1 MAADKTANKSAHV
14 TLAATTAYTVNLT
27 GNGNVVKMT
36 GHHHGSGDNI
46 DIYYVIRQN
55 EADLPTLTAGM
66 DDSFVLHPDT
76 YTITGKPLRD
86 CWVRLISTHAIDVS
100 VELHI
105 QARS

>member
-14 TLAATTAYTVNLT
+14 TLAQDTAYTVNLT
-27 GNGNVVKMT
+27 GAGNVVKLT
-36 GHHHGSGDNI
+36 GHHHASPV

-55 EADLPTLTAGM
+55 EADLPTLTGGM
-66 DDSFVLHPDT
+66 DDSFVLHPDS
-76 YTITGKPLRD
+76 YTLTGKPLKD
-86 CWVRLISTHAIDVS
+86 CWVRLIANAAIDVS